1 MWISMLATEALSTD
15 VETGKQKKKKR
26 ERRMIADKTKTQG
39 NR

>member
-26 ERRMIADKTKTQG
+26 EKNDCSQNQNTRK
-39 NR
+39 